1 MIGLALLIPPAS
13 AEAVIWLQGATSEIY
28 VSAVGPSPDDVV
40 TVSGEGEGPA
50 AVYVFSD
57 TAGVIATS
65 PCVLRSPTE
74 GHCPATGRTKMTVEL
89 GNGKNRFTPSLSEA
103 GEDFT
108 LRYVSVNG
116 GRERDV
122 IDLRGLP
129 AGVFFA
135 QALGGNGPDV
145 IFAGPAKID
154 RVNGAFGD
162 DRLIGSAGRDVQVG
176 GPDDDVLIGRGGRDR
191 QTGGRGRDRISGGGG
206 RDILDGGSGADL
218 LDGGGAFDLL
228 LGGTGFD
235 RAKGSVSRAEQ
246 RRAKSVERFP

>member
-1 MIGLALLIPPAS
+1 MLAVIGLVLLIPPAS

-40 TVSGEGEGPA
+40 TVSGEGEGSA

-57 TAGVIATS
+57 TAGMIATS

-89 GNGKNRFTPSLSEA
+89 GNGKNRFTPLLPA
-103 GEDFT
+103 TGEGFT
-108 LRYVSVNG
+108 LRHVRVNG

-129 AGVFFA
+129 AGVLFA
-135 QALGGNGPDV
+135 QVLGGNGPDV
-145 IFAGPAKID
+145 MFAGPAKLD
-154 RVNGAFGD
+154 RMNGAFGN
-162 DRLIGSAGRDVQVG
+162 DRLVGAAGRDVQTG
-176 GPDDDVLIGRGGRDR
+176 GPGDDVLIGRGGRD
-191 QTGGRGRDRISGGGG
+191 T
-206 RDILDGGSGADL
+206 LDGGRGADL